1 MPDVGHVT
9 LNVAMSPTDDACGEY
24 ELTKQVA
31 VYDGFVAETVDDVGT
46 ITTVATVLNNGN
58 KVASTDDAPKSCIN

>member
-1 MPDVGHVT
+1 VPDVGHVT

-24 ELTKQVA
+24 ELTKQAA
-31 VYDGFVAETVDDVGT
+31 VYDGFVADTVAEVGT

-58 KVASTDDAPKSCIN
+58 RVASTDAAPKSCIN